1 MIFRTALSIASDHS
15 RVAVVH
21 IVREYGRALSILR
34 EMRPERFIVHGF
46 TGSLETARE
55 IISLGGII
63 SLSPRAER
71 TSAFDE
77 LLKLPFATETD
88 METGEEEMR
97 ELMAWNGR
105 LSELTGIDIGARSER
120 MMKEIL
126 A

>member
-1 MIFRTALSIASDHS
+1 
-15 RVAVVH
+15 
-21 IVREYGRALSILR
+21 
-34 EMRPERFIVHGF
+34 
-46 TGSLETARE
+46 
-55 IISLGGII
+55 
-63 SLSPRAER
+63 
-71 TSAFDE
+71 
-77 LLKLPFATETD
+77 